1 MRPDGAVA
9 CVIFPRRAVL
19 FAAPQTRRWLSLPNR
34 GCPAKRRCESALRVL
49 SLVLGLLWQT
59 TMADNRLDRVG
70 RLWTPD
76 IEWSLENPTFQGNPY
91 DLIASATFVHV
102 PSGVQRTTGMFY
114 DGGSVWK
121 FRFTGTRLGAW
132 SFTTRSADPDLDGQ
146 RGTVSVRGDIGA
158 SGTGFITSLAGK
170 WARPVGRPG
179 RLQAFVPQLVMYAGP
194 RDFHGRPARIDAD
207 IETFLV
213 EHGFNGFHVMGS
225 CHWFDIDQ
233 RGSHEIKQT
242 NPDRR
247 TFEALELLIRKV
259 HVAGGMVHLW
269 MWGDESRRWTP
280 HRWGLNGRV
289 DQRLQ
294 RYLAARLGPLPG
306 WTMGY
311 GFDLDEWVVARDLE
325 VWQRHLQEQF
335 GWSHLLG
342 ARDAGP
348 NRGLDH
354 RRNQIY
360 EGLGY
365 AGYEHHRPTFE
376 VYRAA
381 VTARPARPV
390 FSEDRFRIRHSR
402 EYAEKDYTM
411 ELTRRGLWH
420 STMAG
425 GVANIWG
432 HFPPGRDAWQGSAR
446 YEKPQMIKTY
456 RRFFARRFRNAMRPA
471 AQGMC
476 LQVPAGTHYVFYAED
491 AGTVTLDLT
500 AMPGAQPAVAVDTLR
515 PYQELPLGRLT
526 ATETNW
532 RAPYRSD
539 WAIAVGVFK

>member
-1 MRPDGAVA
+1 MVSLALAV
-9 CVIFPRRAVL
+9 F
-19 FAAPQTRRWLSLPNR
+19 
-34 GCPAKRRCESALRVL
+34 
-49 SLVLGLLWQT
+49 WQT
-59 TMADNRLDRVG
+59 AMADDRLDRVG
-70 RLWTPD
+70 HLWTPD
-76 IEWSLENPTFQGNPY
+76 AEWRLENPTYQGNPY
-91 DLIASATFVHV
+91 DVIATATFVHA
-102 PSGVQRTTGMFY
+102 PSGVQHTTGMFY
-114 DGGSVWK
+114 DGDAVWK
-121 FRFTGTRLGAW
+121 FRFTGTRLGQW
-132 SFTTRSADPDLDGQ
+132 SFTTRSGDPDLDGH
-146 RGTVSVRGDIGA
+146 RGTVSVQEDAAA
-158 SGTGFITSLAGK
+158 SGRGFITSLAGK
-170 WARPVGRPG
+170 WARPSGRQG
-179 RLQAFVPQLVMYAGP
+179 SLQAFVPQLVMYAAP

-233 RGSHEIKQT
+233 RASHEIKQT

-247 TFEALELLIRKV
+247 TFQALELLIRKV
-259 HVAGGMVHLW
+259 HAAGGMVHFW
-269 MWGDESRRWTP
+269 MWGDESRGWTP
-280 HRWGLNGRV
+280 HRWGLNGAV

-348 NRGLDH
+348 NRGFDH

-365 AGYEHHRPTFE
+365 AGYEHHRPAFA

-381 VTARPARPV
+381 VTARPARPA

-432 HFPPGRDAWQGSAR
+432 HFPPGRGAWQGSAR
-446 YEKPQMIKTY
+446 YENPQMIKTY
-456 RRFFARRFRNAMRPA
+456 SRFFARRFRNEMRPA

-476 LQVPAGTHYVFYAED
+476 LHVPAGTHYVFYAED
-491 AGTVTLDLT
+491 TGTMMLDLT
-500 AMPGAQPAVAVDTLR
+500 AMAGVQPAVAVDTLR

-526 ATETNW
+526 ATETSW
-532 RAPYRSD
+532 QAPYRSD

>member
-1 MRPDGAVA
+1 MLLA
-9 CVIFPRRAVL
+9 
-19 FAAPQTRRWLSLPNR
+19 SL
-34 GCPAKRRCESALRVL
+34 LL
-49 SLVLGLLWQT
+49 LLVEQMVT
-59 TMADNRLDRVG
+59 AEKRLDRVG
-70 RLWTPD
+70 RLWAPAV
-76 IEWSLENPTFQGNPY
+76 EWSLENPTVQGNPY
-91 DLIASATFVHV
+91 DVIATATFVHAT
-102 PSGVQRTTGMFY
+102 SGARRTTGMFY
-114 DGGSVWK
+114 DGGAVWK
-121 FRFTGTRLGAW
+121 FRFAGTRLGHW
-132 SFTTRSADPDLDGQ
+132 SFTTRSGDPDLDGH
-146 RGTVSVRGDIGA
+146 RGAVSIHGDANG
-158 SGTGFITSLAGK
+158 SDTGFITSLNGK
-170 WARPVGRPG
+170 WARPTGRPG
-179 RLQAFVPQLVMYAGP
+179 HLQVFVPQLVMYAGP
-194 RDFHGRPARIDAD
+194 REFHDRPDKIDAD

-225 CHWFDIDQ
+225 CHWFNIDQ
-233 RGSHEIKQT
+233 RASHEIKQT

-247 TFEALELLIRKV
+247 TFEALELLIGKV
-259 HVAGGMVHLW
+259 HAAGGMVHLW
-269 MWGDESRRWTP
+269 MWGDETRGWTP
-280 HRWGLNGRV
+280 HRWRLNGGV
-289 DQRLQ
+289 DRRLQ

-311 GFDLDEWVVARDLE
+311 GFDLDEWVVRRDLE
-325 VWQRHLQEQF
+325 VWHRHLQEQF

-365 AGYEHHRPTFE
+365 AGYEHHRPAFA

-381 VTARPARPV
+381 ASARPDRPA

-432 HFPPGRDAWQGSAR
+432 HFPSRRDTWQGSAR

-456 RRFFARRFRNAMRPA
+456 SRFFAGRFRNQMRPA

-491 AGTVTLDLT
+491 TESVMLDLT
-500 AMPGAQPAVAVDTLR
+500 AMAGVQPAVAVDTLR
-515 PYQELPLGRLT
+515 PYQELPLGRLK
-526 ATETNW
+526 AAETNW